1 MKSMPGS
8 KGKLLLVDD
17 NLSVLKSLELF
28 LKNKFETVTILR
40 NPNQIPSMME
50 QTEYDIILLDMNFT
64 SGVNTGNEG
73 LFWLRRII
81 KSYPSIVVIL
91 ITAYADIE
99 LAVTAI
105 KEGATDFIVK
115 PWDNDKLL
123 ATIQAGMQLRESR
136 QEVNKLKSKQLLIKE
151 DIDKQFQMCMG
162 KSDIIKSIY
171 VRIAKVAKT
180 DASVLITGENG
191 TGKEIIAREIH
202 NLSKRKNEDF
212 ITVDL
217 GSISE
222 SLFESEM
229 FGHSRGAFTDAK
241 ENRIGRFENASGGTL
256 FLDEIGNLT
265 VSLQAKLLSALETR
279 KITPLGSNKIIPLDI
294 RLISATNKNLLEM
307 IKNELFREDLLYR
320 INTVQ
325 IELPSLRERAEDII
339 SLAEFF
345 LKDFAVKYDKK
356 SVRFNASALE
366 TLMNYHWPGNIR
378 ELKHTIEKAVILC
391 DSESIKPED
400 LSLSRSRY
408 INSDITFNLSFE
420 EAEKKIILT
429 ALTKHK
435 WNISEASKDLNIG
448 RQTLYRK
455 IRKYD
460 LQ

>member
-1 MKSMPGS
+1 MLKSN
-8 KGKLLLVDD
+8 GKLLLVDD

-28 LKNKFETVTILR
+28 LKNKFETVTLLR

-50 QTEYDIILLDMNFT
+50 QIDYDIVLLDMNFT

-105 KEGATDFIVK
+105 KDGATDFIVK
-115 PWDNDKLL
+115 PWDNEKLL
-123 ATIQAGMQLRESR
+123 ATLQAGMQLRESR
-136 QEVNKLKSKQLLIKE
+136 REVSKLRNKQILIKE

-162 KSDIIKSIY
+162 KSEIIKSIY
-171 VRIAKVAKT
+171 AKIAKVAKT

-202 NLSKRKNEDF
+202 NLSKRKDEVF

-222 SLFESEM
+222 SLFEGEM

-241 ENRIGRFENASGGTL
+241 ESRIGRFENASGGTL
-256 FLDEIGNLT
+256 FLDEIGNLS

-294 RLISATNKNLLEM
+294 RLISATNKNLQEM
-307 IKNELFREDLLYR
+307 IKSELFREDLLYR

-325 IELPSLRERAEDII
+325 IELPSLRERPEDIV

-356 SVRFNASALE
+356 SVRLNSSAIEAL
-366 TLMNYHWPGNIR
+366 TNYYWPGNIR

-391 DSESIKPED
+391 DSEAIKPED
-400 LSLSRSRY
+400 LALSRSQY
-408 INSDITFNLSFE
+408 NNSDITFNISFE
-420 EAEKKIILT
+420 EAEKKIILS

-435 WNISEASKDLNIG
+435 WNISETSKELNIG

>member
-1 MKSMPGS
+1 MSKS

-17 NLSVLKSLELF
+17 SLSVLKSLELF
-28 LKNKFETVTILR
+28 LKNKFETVTLLR
-40 NPNQIPSMME
+40 SPNQIPSMME
-50 QTEYDIILLDMNFT
+50 QIDYDIILLDMNFT

-81 KSYPSIVVIL
+81 KSYPSTVIIL

-105 KEGATDFIVK
+105 KDGATDFIVK
-115 PWDNDKLL
+115 PWDNEKLL
-123 ATIQAGMQLRESR
+123 ATLQAAMQLRVSR
-136 QEVNKLKSKQLLIKE
+136 QEVNKLKNKQLLIKE

-162 KSDIIKSIY
+162 KSEIIKAIY
-171 VRIAKVAKT
+171 TKIAKVAKT
-180 DASVLITGENG
+180 DASILITGENG

-202 NLSKRKNEDF
+202 NLSKRKEEIF

-222 SLFESEM
+222 ALFEGEL
-229 FGHSRGAFTDAK
+229 FGHSRGAYTDAK
-241 ENRIGRFENASGGTL
+241 ESRIGRFENAAGGTL
-256 FLDEIGNLT
+256 FLDEIGNLS

-294 RLISATNKNLLEM
+294 RLISATNKNLQEM
-307 IKNELFREDLLYR
+307 IKRELFREDLLYR

-325 IELPSLRERAEDII
+325 IELPSLRERPEDII

-345 LKDFAVKYDKK
+345 LKDFATKYDKK
-356 SVRFNASALE
+356 SVKLNSSAVE
-366 TLMNYHWPGNIR
+366 SLMNYYWPGNIR

-391 DSESIKPED
+391 DSEAIKPED
-400 LSLSRSRY
+400 LALNISRY
-408 INSDITFNLSFE
+408 NNSDITFNISFE

-429 ALTKHK
+429 ALTKHR
-435 WNISEASKDLNIG
+435 WNISEASKELNIG

-455 IRKYD
+455 IKKYD